1 VAGGD
6 QQTFAARG
14 PGYGLAGLRVDGN
27 DFLAVYAATGWAEQ
41 RARSGAG
48 ATLIEL
54 VTYRA
59 AAHSTS
65 DDPTRYRSNQ
75 ESGQWPLGDPID
87 RLKNHLLGLGEWST
101 ARHEALTVE
110 LENHVSESWQE
121 AVRHGAL
128 NEGPQ
133 LDPGLMFE
141 DVFEHMSSDLK
152 EQREQLRAEA
162 L

>member
-1 VAGGD
+1 
-6 QQTFAARG
+6 
-14 PGYGLAGLRVDGN
+14 
-27 DFLAVYAATGWAEQ
+27 
-41 RARSGAG
+41 
-48 ATLIEL
+48 
-54 VTYRA
+54 
-59 AAHSTS
+59 
-65 DDPTRYRSNQ
+65 
-75 ESGQWPLGDPID
+75 
-87 RLKNHLLGLGEWST
+87 LKNHLLGLGEWST